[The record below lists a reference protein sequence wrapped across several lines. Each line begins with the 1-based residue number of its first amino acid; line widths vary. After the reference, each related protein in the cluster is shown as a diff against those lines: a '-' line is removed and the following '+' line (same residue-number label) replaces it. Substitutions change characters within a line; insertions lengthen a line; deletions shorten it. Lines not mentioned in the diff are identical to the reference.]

1 MLPLM
6 LMLLLLCNTTIAVA
20 DTRKEFFERQK
31 VEFQKFHDEVE
42 NLCIGLGEAWFS
54 YAPLDRAR
62 FHPVHF
68 SPSLQ
73 PDIVKRIT
81 AGLGSLRDPRIRE
94 ALDGPFND
102 AVNERIEGLR
112 SGRLNNINLVVAKG
126 IGISITPSEH
136 LSDDVVVWVARSF
149 LERLLDV
156 ADGERPHDSIYI
168 LSADGSM
175 RPLDEKSRP
184 KWLESRNLRDY
195 LWSGSGSDRVRLKKM
210 VRCTYQSLPK

>member
-1 MLPLM
+1 MRPSM

-31 VEFQKFHDEVE
+31 VEFRKFHDEVE

-68 SPSLQ
+68 SPSL
-73 PDIVKRIT
+73 PTDIVKRIT
-81 AGLGSLRDPRIRE
+81 AGLGSLQDPRVKE
-94 ALDGPFND
+94 ALDGPYND

-136 LSDDVVVWVARSF
+136 LSEDVIVWLPRSF
-149 LERLLDV
+149 LERLADV
-156 ADGERPHDSIYI
+156 TEGERPRDSIYI
-168 LSADGSM
+168 FSVDGSM

-195 LWSGSGSDRVRLKKM
+195 LFSGSGSDRVRLKKM

>member
-1 MLPLM
+1 MRPLV
-6 LMLLLLCNTTIAVA
+6 LMLLLLCNTTIAAA
-20 DTRKEFFERQK
+20 DTRKEFFAREK
-31 VEFQKFHDEVE
+31 VEWQKFQNEME

-81 AGLGSLRDPRIRE
+81 SGLGSLQDPRIKE

-126 IGISITPSEH
+126 IGISITPAEH
-136 LSDDVVVWVARSF
+136 LSEDVIVWVARSF
-149 LERLLDV
+149 LARLLDV
-156 ADGERPHDSIYI
+156 SGGERPRDTIYI
-168 LSADGSM
+168 LSVDGSM
-175 RPLDEKSRP
+175 RPLDKQSRP
-184 KWLESRNLRDY
+184 KWLESENLRDY

-210 VRCTYQSLPK
+210 VRCTYRPLPK